1 MPPHSVHPHPR
12 PTERFTDRTDAG
24 RRLGLELLAEGLVTH
39 QDGETVVLGL
49 PRGGVPVAAEVA
61 RALGATLDVLVV
73 RKLGYPNQPELAMGA
88 LAPGDARVLN
98 AEIAA
103 SVPSDTF
110 ERVVQRE
117 RSELERRQQRYRG
130 SLPSLNLQG
139 KRVVLVDDGVATG
152 ATMRAAIASVRRQAP
167 ARIIV
172 AVPVG
177 PADSLA
183 QLAREADDL
192 VCLSTP
198 AQFGAISLWYD
209 DFTQVQD
216 EAVTTALRNGPAW
229 AKIAAEP
236 QPAARVIRPP

>member
-1 MPPHSVHPHPR
+1 MPLHSVHPR
-12 PTERFTDRTDAG
+12 PTERFADRIDAG

-103 SVPSDTF
+103 SVPSDAF

>member
-1 MPPHSVHPHPR
+1 MPPHPVHQHPR
-12 PTERFTDRTDAG
+12 PTERFADRIDAG
-24 RRLGLELLAEGLVTH
+24 RRLGLELLAEGLVTQ

-103 SVPSDTF
+103 SVPSDAF

-236 QPAARVIRPP
+236 QPVARVIRPP